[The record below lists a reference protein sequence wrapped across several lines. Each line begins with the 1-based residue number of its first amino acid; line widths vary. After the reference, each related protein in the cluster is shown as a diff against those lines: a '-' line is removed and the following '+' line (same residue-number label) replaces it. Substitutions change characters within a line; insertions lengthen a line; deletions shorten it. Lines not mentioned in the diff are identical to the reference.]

1 MNNNLQT
8 IIKQYSKECG
18 RNYLPEFY
26 SYVYTILNNLIQ
38 LDTDKNFK
46 FTFINYLMFERTF
59 IFFKDKYDNL
69 QVGRLAYC
77 QTRDENFLP
86 IDITARTIDGT
97 RYELIK
103 GDYVMLYNPIP
114 IDYLGVKLEEIA
126 NIEKVINYRRKLYK
140 VPMIFQNKDSKILR
154 SVKDFIKKV
163 FQVGDEICTITND
176 GWDQTKIIQKIDLN
190 IDYITDKLLDENES
204 IKEDILEIIGI
215 YKNTSSNR
223 ERVNETE
230 LIISNSLTT
239 VNKLGFE
246 DSMKE
251 LFKDI
256 KKVLGFEYNIELNI
270 NRIFDTMKSSDEK
283 QEIIEGGV
291 E

>member
-1 MNNNLQT
+1 MDNNLQT

-46 FTFINYLMFERTF
+46 FTFINYLMFERVI

-114 IDYLGVKLEEIA
+114 IDYLGVKL
-126 NIEKVINYRRKLYK
+126 YK
-140 VPMIFQNKDSKILR
+140 IPMIFQNKDTKILR
-154 SVKDFIKKV
+154 NVKDFIKRV
-163 FQVGDEICTITND
+163 FQVDDEVCTIIND
-176 GWDQTKIIQKIDLN
+176 GWDQTKTIQKIDLN

-204 IKEDILEIIGI
+204 IKEDID
-215 YKNTSSNR
+215 R
-223 ERVNETE
+223 
-230 LIISNSLTT
+230 
-239 VNKLGFE
+239 
-246 DSMKE
+246 
-251 LFKDI
+251 
-256 KKVLGFEYNIELNI
+256 
-270 NRIFDTMKSSDEK
+270 KSTR
-283 QEIIEGGV
+283 
-291 E
+291 